1 MNIILL
7 GLNHKTAPLEIRE
20 KLSCAS
26 TEGVHPLREIMQ
38 IEGVREA
45 FYLSTCNRTEV
56 FFRVDEKPEETL
68 DLLRAYL
75 RKRGNF
81 TAEDIDRYFYLHFD
95 EQALYHLFRVTSSLD
110 SMVMGEP
117 QILGQVKESYREAVD
132 HDATGILLN
141 KILHHAFRVA
151 KRVRTETGIASHAVS
166 VSFAAVELAK
176 KIFGN
181 LAGKTVILVGAGE
194 MSELAARHLMQ
205 HGASRILIANRTFER
220 SVQMADFFR
229 GEAIRFEDLEKRLQE
244 ADIVI
249 TSTGAPNYVISQE
262 MVASALHRRKN
273 RLLFLIDIAVPRD
286 IDPAAGQL
294 DNVYL
299 YNIDDLQDIVDENRN
314 IRQLEAEKAEAIVA
328 DEVKRYWEWYNTLE
342 VVPTIV
348 SLKEKTEAIV
358 RGELEKSSPW
368 IQNLP
373 EEERVHIEGLL
384 SSVVNKIL
392 HDPIVG
398 LKDKTIHRSAKPYI
412 AAIKHLFKLEDEP
425 SKKRSE

>member
-1 MNIILL
+1 
-7 GLNHKTAPLEIRE
+7 
-20 KLSCAS
+20 
-26 TEGVHPLREIMQ
+26 
-38 IEGVREA
+38 
-45 FYLSTCNRTEV
+45 
-56 FFRVDEKPEETL
+56 
-68 DLLRAYL
+68 
-75 RKRGNF
+75 
-81 TAEDIDRYFYLHFD
+81 
-95 EQALYHLFRVTSSLD
+95 
-110 SMVMGEP
+110 MVMGEP

-286 IDPAAGQL
+286 IDAAAGQL

-299 YNIDDLQDIVDENRN
+299 YNIDDLQDIVDVNRN

-328 DEVKRYWEWYNTLE
+328 EEVKRYWEWYNTLE

-348 SLKEKTEAIV
+348 SLKEKTEAIIQ
-358 RGELEKSSPW
+358 GELEKSSTW

-384 SSVVNKIL
+384 STVVNKIL

>member
-20 KLSCAS
+20 KLSCAAP
-26 TEGVHPLREIMQ
+26 EGISPLREIMR
-38 IEGVREA
+38 IDGVREA
-45 FYLSTCNRTEV
+45 FYLSTCNRTEI
-56 FFRVDEKPEETL
+56 FFRVDDAPEETITRMKALIRERGDFKPEEM
-68 DLLRAYL
+68 
-75 RKRGNF
+75 
-81 TAEDIDRYFYLHFD
+81 DRHFYLYFD
-95 EQALYHLFRVTSSLD
+95 EQAIHHLFRVAASLD

-132 HDATGILLN
+132 NDATGILLN

-166 VSFAAVELAK
+166 VSYTAVELAK

-181 LAGKTVILVGAGE
+181 LAGKTVLLVGAGE

-205 HGASRILIANRTFER
+205 NGASRILLTNRTFER
-220 SVQMADFFR
+220 SLQLADLFK
-229 GEAIRFEDLEKRLQE
+229 GEAIRFDDLEQRLRE
-244 ADIVI
+244 TDIVI
-249 TSTGAPNYVISQE
+249 TSTGAPGYIISKD

-286 IDPAAGQL
+286 IDPETARL

-299 YNIDDLQDIVDENRN
+299 YNIDDLQDIVDENRS
-314 IRQLEAEKAEAIVA
+314 IRLKEAKKAEAIVKE
-328 DEVKRYWEWYNTLE
+328 EVRHYWEWYNTLE

-348 SLKEKTEAIV
+348 SLKEKTTEII
-358 RGELEKSSPW
+358 RGELERSSSW
-368 IQNLP
+368 LQNLH
-373 EEERVHIEGLL
+373 EEERNHIEILL

-398 LKDKTIHRSAKPYI
+398 LKEKTMNRSAKPYI
-412 AAIKHLFKLEDEP
+412 AAVKHLFNLEDEP

>member
-20 KLSCAS
+20 KLSGAAS
-26 TEGVHPLREIMQ
+26 DETHPLREIMQ
-38 IEGVREA
+38 IAGVREA

-56 FFRVDEKPEETL
+56 FFHVDEKPEETL
-68 DLLRAYL
+68 GLLKAYL

-81 TAEDIDRYFYLHFD
+81 GAEDIDRYFYLHFD
-95 EQALYHLFRVTSSLD
+95 ENALSHLFRVTSSLD

-132 HDATGILLN
+132 NDATGILLN

-166 VSFAAVELAK
+166 VSYAAVELAK

>member
-20 KLSCAS
+20 KLSGAAS
-26 TEGVHPLREIMQ
+26 DETHPLREIMQ
-38 IEGVREA
+38 IAGVREA

-68 DLLRAYL
+68 GLLKAYL

-81 TAEDIDRYFYLHFD
+81 GAEDIDRYFYLHFD
-95 EQALYHLFRVTSSLD
+95 ENALSHLFRVTSSLD

-132 HDATGILLN
+132 NDATGILLN

-166 VSFAAVELAK
+166 VSYAAVELAK